1 MEDENLFDDCYNRD
15 KGFIIGD
22 HFGNEE
28 KGYIEILH
36 IAYIYLSNN
45 EQVEIIIRDHDDINN
60 PCFYI
65 LTPDRSKEL
74 YKVSLFDNSYTEGL
88 NDEDK
93 KILTEFIKWEFRYE
107 WDSTPRICEIFREM
121 KIVWLTLNMPDE
133 DETPYDNIIAPKY
146 I

>member
-1 MEDENLFDDCYNRD
+1 MQPTDCYNRN
-15 KGFIIGD
+15 KNLIMGD
-22 HFGNEE
+22 HFGNKE
-28 KGYIEILH
+28 KEMVTIFR

-93 KILTEFIKWEFRYE
+93 KILTEFIRWEYRLT
-107 WDSTPRICEIFREM
+107 WLDRISWRNIFDYM
-121 KIVWLTLNMPDE
+121 KCTWLNLNMPDK
-133 DETPYDNIIAPKY
+133 DETPYDNITAPKY

>member
-1 MEDENLFDDCYNRD
+1 MAIIDCY
-15 KGFIIGD
+15 
-22 HFGNEE
+22 GNDDIL
-28 KGYIEILH
+28 GHDSPNYVEIAH

-45 EQVEIIIRDHDDINN
+45 EQVEIVIRDHDDINN

-93 KILTEFIKWEFRYE
+93 KILTEFIKVNFSDNRFANKLEYRTIFDTMRWL
-107 WDSTPRICEIFREM
+107 WCTCNDCE
-121 KIVWLTLNMPDE
+121 E
-133 DETPYDNIIAPKY
+133 DIRLKYANINSPNY

>member
-1 MEDENLFDDCYNRD
+1 MAIIDCYGND
-15 KGFIIGD
+15 DTTD
-22 HFGNEE
+22 HDDPNGV
-28 KGYIEILH
+28 EIFH

-93 KILTEFIKWEFRYE
+93 KILTEFIRWEFRYE
-107 WDSTPRICEIFREM
+107 WESMERSHEVFQEM
-121 KIVWLTLNMPDE
+121 KINWISVNMPDE
-133 DETPYDNIIAPKY
+133 DETPYDNITAPRY

>member
-1 MEDENLFDDCYNRD
+1 MQPTDCYNRN
-15 KGFIIGD
+15 KNLIMGD

-28 KGYIEILH
+28 KEMVTIFNIS
-36 IAYIYLSNN
+36 YIYLSNN

-93 KILTEFIKWEFRYE
+93 KILTEFIRWEYRLT
-107 WDSTPRICEIFREM
+107 WLDRISWRNIFDYM
-121 KIVWLTLNMPDE
+121 KCTWLNLNMPDK
-133 DETPYDNIIAPKY
+133 DETPYDNITAPKY